1 MLLDVKSYGIAF
13 GTRVILADV
22 SFSIQSDKGV
32 IVVMGPGGTGKSTL
46 MRSLAGINK
55 RSSNA
60 HEWGQILYKDQ
71 PIDQQNVPQLVQ
83 QNAKAMGLPV
93 IESFAEKIRQSSDKP
108 LSPTEMRGYVMSEL
122 ERLEIPSMI
131 QYLDQPM
138 IQLPVEHA
146 RAVNMLR
153 EAFSKEPILL
163 LDEPTTGM
171 NEVGSSMLL
180 KLTKKL
186 GEERVCMIILHN
198 QMQAREVA
206 DQILLLAGGRVQ
218 AYENKDDFF
227 NNKSKN
233 DVVAQFLRSGSCNIP
248 APDADANTL
257 DESIPK
263 PPPLPEE
270 AVKILAT
277 LKANAPKP
285 ETVIPKVNND
295 LVMPKEQL
303 QAPISS
309 VVEQAPKQEPQ
320 LSSTAMTEPTAITSV
335 TTNLAVKGASRSKF
349 RGPNGFHWIAP
360 DQLAGCPMPGIVA
373 PLEYDLSALRD
384 VGVTVLVN
392 LTDRELPEETLAQY
406 GIRSVQFKI
415 EDRRAPPIMWI
426 KMLLVQLD
434 KLLAKGDVL
443 AVHCLAGLGR
453 TGTVLGA
460 WLIKKGLTAEETLKR
475 LRQIDAGYV
484 QSKEQEDLLYAL
496 EENILIRAT

>member
-93 IESFAEKIRQSSDKP
+93 IESFAEKIRQSSEKS
-108 LSPTEMRGYVMSEL
+108 LSPAEMRAYIVSEL

-171 NEVGSSMLL
+171 TEVGASMLL

-198 QMQAREVA
+198 QMQAKEVG

-218 AYENKDDFF
+218 AYETKDDFF

-248 APDADANTL
+248 APDADVNTL

-270 AVKILAT
+270 AIKIIEA
-277 LKANAPKP
+277 LKAAAPKP
-285 ETVIPKVNND
+285 QTVIPKANND
-295 LVMPKEQL
+295 LVMPKEEVKT
-303 QAPISS
+303 PSSS
-309 VVEQAPKQEPQ
+309 VVEQPNKEPQ
-320 LSSTAMTEPTAITSV
+320 LSSSEMTESTPIASV
-335 TTNLAVKGASRSKF
+335 TTNLAVKNASRSKF

-392 LTDRELPEETLAQY
+392 LTDRELPEEILAQY

-415 EDRRAPPIMWI
+415 EDRRAPPVMWI

-434 KLLAKGDVL
+434 KLLANGDVL

>member
-71 PIDQQNVPQLVQ
+71 PISQQNAPQLVQ

-93 IESFAEKIRQSSDKP
+93 IESFAEKIRQSSEQTRNA
-108 LSPTEMRGYVMSEL
+108 TEMRAYIISEL
-122 ERLEIPSMI
+122 ERLEVSSMI

-171 NEVGSSMLL
+171 TEVGASMLL

-186 GEERVCMIILHN
+186 GEEHVCMIILHN
-198 QMQAREVA
+198 QMQAKEVG
-206 DQILLLAGGRVQ
+206 DHVLLLAGGRVQ
-218 AYENKDDFF
+218 AYQTKDDFF
-227 NNKSKN
+227 SNKSNN

-263 PPPLPEE
+263 PPPLPAE
-270 AVKILAT
+270 AIKIIEA
-277 LKANAPKP
+277 LKGNAPKP
-285 ETVIPKVNND
+285 QTVIPKVNND
-295 LVMPKEQL
+295 LVIPKEEPK
-303 QAPISS
+303 APISS
-309 VVEQAPKQEPQ
+309 VVEQSYKDPQ
-320 LSSTAMTEPTAITSV
+320 LSSSEMTQSTPIASV
-335 TTNLAVKGASRSKF
+335 TSNLAVKNASRSKF

-392 LTDRELPEETLAQY
+392 LTDRELPEEILAQY

>member
-22 SFSIQSDKGV
+22 SFSIQSETGV

-46 MRSLAGINK
+46 MRSLAGVNK

-60 HEWGQILYKDQ
+60 HEWGQILYHDQ
-71 PIDQQNVPQLVQ
+71 PISQQNIPQLMQ

-93 IESFAEKIRQSSDKP
+93 IESFAEKIRQSIEKSF
-108 LSPTEMRGYVMSEL
+108 SPTEMRSYIIDEL
-122 ERLEIPSMI
+122 ERLEISALVP
-131 QYLDQPM
+131 YLDKPM
-138 IQLPVEHA
+138 IQLPVEYA
-146 RAVNMLR
+146 RAVNILR
-153 EAFSKEPILL
+153 EFFSKETIIL

-180 KLTKKL
+180 QLTQNIGK
-186 GEERVCMIILHN
+186 ERVCIIILHN
-198 QMQAREVA
+198 QMQAKEIA
-206 DQILLLAGGRVQ
+206 NQILLLAGGRVQ
-218 AYENKDDFF
+218 AFETKDDFF
-227 NNKSKN
+227 NNKSNN
-233 DVVAQFLRSGSCNIP
+233 DLVAQFLRSGSCNVP
-248 APDADANTL
+248 APDADINTL
-257 DESIPK
+257 DADTPK

-270 AVKILAT
+270 AIKILKAIKLAT
-277 LKANAPKP
+277 PKP
-285 ETVIPKVNND
+285 QTVIPKANNE
-295 LVMPKEQL
+295 LVIPKEE
-303 QAPISS
+303 AKTPVSS
-309 VVEQAPKQEPQ
+309 VVEQPKTDVQ
-320 LSSTAMTEPTAITSV
+320 LSSSAMTESTPIVSV
-335 TTNLAVKGASRSKF
+335 TSNLAIKSASRSKY

-373 PLEYDLSALRD
+373 PLEYDLAALKD
-384 VGVTVLVN
+384 VGITVLVN
-392 LTDRELPEETLAQY
+392 LTDRELPADILAQY

-426 KMLLVQLD
+426 KMLLVQID

>member
-93 IESFAEKIRQSSDKP
+93 IESFAEKIRQSSEKS
-108 LSPTEMRGYVMSEL
+108 LSPAEMRAFIISEL

-171 NEVGSSMLL
+171 TEVGASMLL

-198 QMQAREVA
+198 QMQAKEVG

-218 AYENKDDFF
+218 AYESKDDFF

-270 AVKILAT
+270 AIKIIEA

-285 ETVIPKVNND
+285 QTAIPKVNND
-295 LVMPKEQL
+295 LVMPKEEVK
-303 QAPISS
+303 APSSS
-309 VVEQAPKQEPQ
+309 VIEQPKKEPQ
-320 LSSTAMTEPTAITSV
+320 LSSSEMTESTAITSV
-335 TTNLAVKGASRSKF
+335 TTNLAMKGASRSKF

-392 LTDRELPEETLAQY
+392 LTDRELPEEILAQY